1 MTARIVDYPT
11 LAQALLDF
19 SHRTDV
25 GNFQDYFIQ
34 FGEFRIYR
42 DIFSKN
48 MGDGVQWMEQTFAGV
63 MDPLTGFVPVPAGY
77 LAMKDAQA
85 TNGSGAVATLLYKDP
100 QWIYSNYPLRAAEG
114 FPKYIARD
122 STNFIFGPF
131 PDDAYGLVGTY
142 YGQSAPITALN
153 PTTWM
158 TTFCPELLFASC
170 MLELQPFLRDQD
182 GAGMW
187 QDMYD
192 AKLMGLIDLDR
203 SERLAAGAMSS
214 DPE

>member
-1 MTARIVDYPT
+1 MTARIVDYPS

-25 GNFQDYFIQ
+25 ANFQDYFIQ

-42 DIFSKN
+42 DIFSRN
-48 MGDGVQWMEQTFAGV
+48 MGDGVQWMEQTFVGTI
-63 MDPLTGFVPVPAGY
+63 DPLSGFCPVPTGY

-85 TNGSGAVATLLYKDP
+85 TNGSAVSTLLYKDP
-100 QWIYSNYPLRAAEG
+100 QWIYSNYPIRAADG

-122 STNFIFGPF
+122 ATNFVFGPF
-131 PDDAYGLVGTY
+131 PDDMYGLVGTY
-142 YGQSAPITALN
+142 YGQSSPITALN

-170 MLELQPFLRDQD
+170 MLELQPFLRDQE

-192 AKLMGLIDLDR
+192 AKLTGLIDLDR
-203 SERLAAGAMSS
+203 SERYAAGAMSS

>member
-48 MGDGVQWMEQTFAGV
+48 MGDGVQWMEQPFTGT
-63 MDPLTGFVPVPAGY
+63 MDALTGFVPVPLGY
-77 LAMKDAQA
+77 LAMKDAQVI
-85 TNGSGAVATLLYKDP
+85 TDSAVTTLLYKDS
-100 QWIYSNYPLRAAEG
+100 QWIYGNYPNRMADG
-114 FPKYIARD
+114 VPKYIARD
-122 STNFIFGPF
+122 ATNFVFGPF
-131 PDDAYGLVGTY
+131 PDDAYGLSGTF
-142 YGQSAPITALN
+142 YGQSNPITALN

-182 GAGMW
+182 GAAMW

-203 SERLAAGAMSS
+203 SERYAAGSMSS
-214 DPE
+214 DAE